1 MESTNLMQMLNSLAP
16 ILIIT
21 FIFIFLIFRP
31 QYKKANEH
39 KKLLS
44 SLQNNDEIITSSGSI
59 GKITNI
65 DGEIVTLEVSNGVM
79 VQIVKQSILEKF
91 DREKMN
97 KPKEIKK

>member
-39 KKLLS
+39 KKLLA

>member
-1 MESTNLMQMLNSLAP
+1 MESSNLMQMLNSLAP

-39 KKLLS
+39 KKLLA

-79 VQIVKQSILEKF
+79 VKIVKQSILEKF